1 MNLLTVWDWDG
12 ELWNGVESYLI
23 GENEAYKISILVF
36 FCIYKQGA
44 REIQSAKRDLA
55 KHQYRIRILCLDYL
69 ATLSKEWIDFLRTKT
84 HRMIKED
91 KLVCHCNLTLFWM
104 TQFGLLC
111 CALSGSSK
119 TSWKSLKSVA
129 EICEFSGH
137 TSTLL
142 AYKFANDYKKYM
154 VCVLNEVT

>member
-1 MNLLTVWDWDG
+1 MLSMSPHKIVGCSTMEKNVSRFQTNLLIFWLSKLLNSI
-12 ELWNGVESYLI
+12 ELYLI

-36 FCIYKQGA
+36 FCIYKQCA

-69 ATLSKEWIDFLRTKT
+69 ATLSKELIDFQRTKT
-84 HRMIKED
+84 HRLIKEEN
-91 KLVCHCNLTLFWM
+91 LVFHRNLTLFWM

-119 TSWKSLKSVA
+119 TS
-129 EICEFSGH
+129 
-137 TSTLL
+137 
-142 AYKFANDYKKYM
+142 
-154 VCVLNEVT
+154 

>member
-44 REIQSAKRDLA
+44 WEIQSAKRDLA

-69 ATLSKEWIDFLRTKT
+69 ATLSKELIDFQRTKT
-84 HRMIKED
+84 HRLIKEEN
-91 KLVCHCNLTLFWM
+91 LVFHRNLTLFWM

-111 CALSGSSK
+111 CALSGSSN

-142 AYKFANDYKKYM
+142 AYKYANDHKMYIVY
-154 VCVLNEVT
+154 VLNEVT

>member
-1 MNLLTVWDWDG
+1 MNYWI
-12 ELWNGVESYLI
+12 ELYLI

-44 REIQSAKRDLA
+44 WEIQSAKRDLA

-69 ATLSKEWIDFLRTKT
+69 ATLSKKWIDFLRTKT
-84 HRMIKED
+84 HRMIKVD
-91 KLVCHCNLTLFWM
+91 NLVFHCNLTLFWM

-111 CALSGSSK
+111 CALSGSSN

-142 AYKFANDYKKYM
+142 AYKYANDDKMYM
-154 VCVLNEVT
+154 VYVLNEVTWQSLIS